1 MPRPASILT
10 CVLLPCVLLPCLLAG
25 CTSLDDAAIHPKA
38 TTPAPTT
45 PPPAGGVPTLDAATQ
60 ACLTRHGVSAP
71 TALPTDPADVQ
82 EFVAAIQACGAG
94 GLPTPTGPLA
104 SPTPTG

>member
-1 MPRPASILT
+1 MSRPASILT
-10 CVLLPCVLLPCLLAG
+10 CVLPLCLLAA

-38 TTPAPTT
+38 TTPASTAS
-45 PPPAGGVPTLDAATQ
+45 PPAGGVPTLDATTL
-60 ACLTRHGVSAP
+60 ACLSRHGVTAP
-71 TALPTDPADVQ
+71 APLPTDPADVQ

-104 SPTPTG
+104 ATTSTG